1 MKNIIKISNLNFNYK
16 DKNIFNNLDL
26 NIKQGSF
33 TSIIG
38 PNGSG
43 KSTLMDI
50 IVGLKEV
57 DANIVIDGITLSK
70 NTLIDIRKKIGIVFE
85 DADNTFVT
93 ETVRNELSFSLENL
107 KYDKKD
113 IDKKIK
119 EISELLNIKDI
130 LDKNPHNLSGG
141 QKQLVALGC
150 ALVIN
155 PKILILDESLSMLDE
170 KERTKILKLL
180 VDINKSNNT
189 TIINITHN
197 PEDILYGSDI
207 VIINKGKVVK
217 NGPTN
222 QILSDEKLFKDNKLE
237 LPFVVDLSFKLK
249 YYGLVDNIILDMDE
263 LVNEIWK

>member
-16 DKNIFNNLDL
+16 DKNVFNNLDL

-43 KSTLMDI
+43 KSTLIDI

-70 NTLIDIRKKIGIVFE
+70 NNLIDIRKKIGIVFE

-197 PEDILYGSDI
+197 PEDLLYGSDI

-217 NGPTN
+217 NGPIN
-222 QILSDEKLFKDNKLE
+222 QILSNEKLFKDNKLE